1 MPGLTHQFALY
12 VNKITGKD
20 NLMKVYHAIYEV
32 EMSNK
37 ITLTN
42 DLAPTLRYK
51 NLEKTL

>member
-1 MPGLTHQFALY
+1 MPGLTNQFVLY

-20 NLMKVYHAIYEV
+20 HLMEVYYRIYEV

-42 DLAPTLRYK
+42 DSAPYLFYN